1 VSSWIHEWLSGWAA
15 TPDVTLDLVAGV
27 AIANGEELT
36 AFAVVEASGS
46 EAWGSVRRRQ
56 DAALQLDAGDVLANG
71 EDVTVS
77 GDAVLSSEAQS
88 AAARATV
95 VSIFGDAVLSICDGR
110 AVAPSCELEAV
121 GDAVLDFNAG
131 DTTAEPGMAN
141 VTGEHRISLFIV
153 AGATNVVPFRVKG
166 AAQQV
171 KQWRVK

>member
-1 VSSWIHEWLSGWAA
+1 VSSWIHEWLSGWGA

-46 EAWGSVRRRQ
+46 EAWGSVRARR

-71 EDVTVS
+71 EDVTVT

-88 AAARATV
+88 AAARSNV
-95 VSIFGDAVLSICDGR
+95 VSIFGDAVLSLSDGR
-110 AVAPSCELEAV
+110 AIAPSYELEAV
-121 GDAVLDFNAG
+121 GDVVLDCDAG
-131 DTTAEPGMAN
+131 DTVADAATAN
-141 VTGEHRISLFIV
+141 TTGDHRISLLIV

-166 AAQQV
+166 EVQQV

>member
-46 EAWGSVRRRQ
+46 EAWGSVRRRH

-88 AAARATV
+88 AAARAMSFRSLATRSCRSVTV
-95 VSIFGDAVLSICDGR
+95 ERSRRR
-110 AVAPSCELEAV
+110 ANWKRWEMQSSTSTLATLQRSRGWQTSPENIGSRCSSSLARRTSCRSE
-121 GDAVLDFNAG
+121 
-131 DTTAEPGMAN
+131 
-141 VTGEHRISLFIV
+141 
-153 AGATNVVPFRVKG
+153 
-166 AAQQV
+166 
-171 KQWRVK
+171 